1 MKAMMILGGLLG
13 FVMGLVL
20 ALSQQAEW
28 PSVLWR
34 ASIAAY
40 LSGLMMRW
48 WGRMWVKSLKEV
60 SLQRTAEVSNAKT
73 PNSPNKN

>member
-1 MKAMMILGGLLG
+1 MKAMMLLGGLLG

-60 SLQRTAEVSNAKT
+60 SLQRTAEVSTAKP

>member
-1 MKAMMILGGLLG
+1 
-13 FVMGLVL
+13 MGLVL